1 MVGRSLKACNLW
13 TSQPVSQSASQPE
26 CVDYFGRPSASR
38 LWRQSVKFTGEPQ
51 RGRFKGRSHR
61 QAHTATA
68 APNTDSTILL
78 NPSPA
83 LHHHSYIFT
92 LSRSRNISATMAN
105 LFNSARTA
113 FRAAVNGSA
122 ASVRN
127 ASTQAGANASQSFVT
142 SRSSAIAATA
152 VAAGSVAWYNHLY
165 GTLPFLDTASAN
177 MADEG
182 LHPPKYPW
190 SHSGV
195 FETFDHASIR
205 RGYQVYR
212 EVCSSC
218 HSLDR
223 IAWRN
228 LVGQSHT
235 VDEAKAMAEEVEY
248 EDGPDDEG
256 AMFQRPGKLADY
268 MPRPYAND
276 EAARAANAGALP
288 PDLSLMVKAR
298 HGGADYI
305 FALLTGYTDPPAG
318 VKVQDGLNYNS
329 YFPGTQI
336 AMARVLYDGL
346 VDYEDGT
353 PATTS
358 QMAKDVVTFLHFCAE
373 PEHDTRKKM
382 GMQAV
387 IILSSLTALSIWV
400 KRFKWAGVK
409 NRKLV
414 YNPPTSTH

>member
-1 MVGRSLKACNLW
+1 
-13 TSQPVSQSASQPE
+13 
-26 CVDYFGRPSASR
+26 
-38 LWRQSVKFTGEPQ
+38 
-51 RGRFKGRSHR
+51 
-61 QAHTATA
+61 
-68 APNTDSTILL
+68 
-78 NPSPA
+78 
-83 LHHHSYIFT
+83 
-92 LSRSRNISATMAN
+92 MAN

-113 FRAAVNGSA
+113 LRAAVNGSA

-127 ASTQAGANASQSFVT
+127 ASTQAGAKASQSFIV

-152 VAAGSVAWYNHLY
+152 VAAGSVAWYKHLY

-409 NRKLV
+409 SRKII
-414 YNPPTSTH
+414 YNPPSTH